1 MCFASSLP
9 TLEKI
14 VKMPVFFVRNV
25 EVWRYTTKYKKLI
38 MIHRRKALICFAE
51 EIVIDV
57 LENSNFNF
65 TSLIQ
70 EILMQKQPSEIFQ
83 KIKKCSSLDLLSLWR
98 ESVWSDSVKTK
109 NNTKWMKTIFD
120 NNTYL
125 GDYSYSY

>member
-38 MIHRRKALICFAE
+38 MIHRRKALIYFAE

-57 LENSNFNF
+57 LENTNFNF